1 MKELYE
7 YRTRL
12 IEKLSAAAKDF
23 RTTCLAV
30 KDPFTPLEAGG
41 WNTHQIA
48 AHTRDVDKYAYGLRV
63 RRTIREDNPEFE
75 SFDGE
80 KYALERYDLNEPLN
94 KMLDGFVESVESQ
107 VELLRE
113 LPVEGWARS
122 SRHVTLGGGLT
133 LQTWV
138 ERSLAHIEDHA
149 ETVKRGMG

>member
-12 IEKLSAAAKDF
+12 VEKLNTAAKDF
-23 RTTCLAV
+23 RTACLAV
-30 KDPFTPLEAGG
+30 KDPFAPLETDG

-48 AHTRDVDKYAYGLRV
+48 AHTRDVDKFAYGLRV
-63 RRTIREDNPEFE
+63 RRTVQEDDPEFE
-75 SFDGE
+75 SFDGK
-80 KYALERYDLNEPLN
+80 KYAMERYDPNEPLV
-94 KMLDGFVESVESQ
+94 KMLDEFVESVESQ

-113 LPVEGWARS
+113 LPVEGWTRT

-138 ERSLAHIEDHA
+138 ERSLAHIEEHA
-149 ETVKRGMG
+149 EIVKRGMG